1 MAAQGH
7 GHLCSHEQL
16 LHAHNQTIQLAP
28 SMVKQAYQKEV
39 SFGTADCYSLSKV
52 LTRIRLLRE
61 RTCVIHGWSEDRLH
75 HVGLH
80 HVRH

>member
-1 MAAQGH
+1 
-7 GHLCSHEQL
+7 
-16 LHAHNQTIQLAP
+16 
-28 SMVKQAYQKEV
+28 MVKQAYQKEV